1 MGELGSIIAGVL
13 DVGLAPTLVIIL
25 IWKGFEYLNK
35 NNKRLYEI
43 QIGLQII
50 LSKLN
55 ATEEY
60 KVTVCNCKD
69 GQECM
74 ACCKS
79 HLVLRTTTDC
89 KHEPLKHEDGS
100 IAEHVWF
107 NTKNLPIVLQ
117 RFCTKCHLVYWE
129 KPK

>member
-50 LSKLN
+50 LSRLN
-55 ATEEY
+55 ATDEY
-60 KVTVCNCKD
+60 KEAIT
-69 GQECM
+69 E
-74 ACCKS
+74 
-79 HLVLRTTTDC
+79 LEER
-89 KHEPLKHEDGS
+89 
-100 IAEHVWF
+100 
-107 NTKNLPIVLQ
+107 
-117 RFCTKCHLVYWE
+117 E
-129 KPK
+129 KL

>member
-60 KVTVCNCKD
+60 KEAIT
-69 GQECM
+69 E
-74 ACCKS
+74 
-79 HLVLRTTTDC
+79 LEER
-89 KHEPLKHEDGS
+89 
-100 IAEHVWF
+100 
-107 NTKNLPIVLQ
+107 
-117 RFCTKCHLVYWE
+117 E
-129 KPK
+129 KL